1 MTEKPKRLS
10 LHDPAAVARARSK
23 ILPSSSEPIWRPLS
37 TAMCD
42 PVRLKIVQAL
52 SGADLTVKDLA
63 TVLGRSQSTTSQ
75 HLRVLRESGIV
86 ASHRSGRH
94 VVYGL
99 PASDMGGAVRNM
111 LGTLERVAS

>member
-1 MTEKPKRLS
+1 MNELRRRIR

-23 ILPSSSEPIWRPLS
+23 LLPASADPIWRPLS

-63 TVLGRSQSTTSQ
+63 AVLGRSQSTTSQ
-75 HLRVLRESGIV
+75 HLRVLREGGLV
-86 ASHRSGRH
+86 AARRYGRR

-99 PASDMGGAVRNM
+99 PTNEMGGAMRSL